1 MAAALSRRD
10 RLGTLMVR
18 CGLGRM
24 NYLVEPGLY
33 ALGSP
38 GAESPVL
45 VGANYKLSFD
55 HLRRALPG
63 LAAWILVLD
72 TGGINVWCAAGKG
85 SFGTA
90 NLVRQLQISQ
100 LAGLVSHRQL
110 IVPQLAAPGVNARL
124 VAKEIGFQVRFG
136 PVEAADLPAYLAAG
150 GQATAAMRRKYFPWR
165 ERAVLIPVELVQK
178 LPWLLPLWLL
188 LGLLGWLAGPPWR
201 TLAVLAAMAL
211 LLAVLAGQVLTP
223 LLLPWLPGRAFA
235 VKGLTA
241 GLLLALALLG
251 PLAMGFD
258 GASLALSGLDLLA
271 WPLLIGALA
280 SYLALEFTG
289 ASTYTSLSGVRKE
302 ARLAWPLQL
311 AGGGLAVVLL
321 LAGRLL

>member
-1 MAAALSRRD
+1 
-10 RLGTLMVR
+10 
-18 CGLGRM
+18 M

-38 GAESPVL
+38 GPDSPVL
-45 VGANYKLSFD
+45 VSANYKLSFD
-55 HLRRALPG
+55 HLRRSLPG
-63 LAAWILVLD
+63 QTAWILVLD
-72 TGGINVWCAAGKG
+72 TDGINVWCAAGKG
-85 SFGTA
+85 SFGTD
-90 NLVRQLQISQ
+90 NLVRQLQTSR
-100 LAGLVSHRQL
+100 LAELVGHGQL
-110 IVPQLAAPGVNARL
+110 IVPQLAAPGLNARL
-124 VAKEIGFQVRFG
+124 VARESGFRVLFG
-136 PVEAADLPAYLAAG
+136 PVEAIDLPAYLAAG

-165 ERAVLIPVELVQK
+165 ERAVLIPVELGQK

-188 LGLLGWLAGPPWR
+188 LGLLAALADPPWRALAGP
-201 TLAVLAAMAL
+201 AALAL

-235 VKGLTA
+235 VKGLAA
-241 GLLLALALLG
+241 GLLAALVLPVAMPAAVDGSAL
-251 PLAMGFD
+251 PT
-258 GASLALSGLDLLA
+258 LDLLA

-311 AGGGLAVVLL
+311 AAGGLALL
-321 LAGRLL
+321 LLVIGRLPLGGGGG

>member
-1 MAAALSRRD
+1 
-10 RLGTLMVR
+10 MVR

-38 GAESPVL
+38 GPESPVL
-45 VGANYKLSFD
+45 VSANYKLSFD

-72 TGGINVWCAAGKG
+72 TDGINVWCAAGKG

-90 NLVRQLQISQ
+90 NLVRLLQVSR
-100 LAGLVSHRQL
+100 LAGLVNHRQL

-124 VAKEIGFQVRFG
+124 VGQESGFQVRFG
-136 PVEAADLPAYLAAG
+136 PVEAAELPAYLAAG

-188 LGLLGWLAGPPWR
+188 LGLIGWLAGPPWS
-201 TLAVLAAMAL
+201 TLAGLAAVAL
-211 LLAVLAGQVLTP
+211 LLGVLAGQVLTP

-235 VKGLTA
+235 VKGLGA
-241 GLLLALALLG
+241 GLLAALAL
-251 PLAMGFD
+251 PVSLAMGFPD
-258 GASLALSGLDLLA
+258 ANLALPTLDFLA

-289 ASTYTSLSGVRKE
+289 ASTYTSLSGVKKE
-302 ARLAWPLQL
+302 VRLAWPLQL
-311 AGGGLAVVLL
+311 AGGALAVLLL
-321 LAGRLL
+321 LAGRLPGGGGG